1 MDFVGIKENI
11 VDPLTKGLDKKQVQK
26 FRMGMGLKPII
37 YSPTEA
43 TQPI

>member
-1 MDFVGIKENI
+1 MHFVGTKENI
-11 VDPLTKGLDKKQVQK
+11 ADPLTKELDKKQVQK
-26 FRMGMGLKPII
+26 FRMGIGLKPII